1 MKKRILVH
9 ISAILLLF
17 LSLSAGAAYYEDHQ
31 TYANATLQ
39 GLKTVSVNIDTPI
52 GSDYGEMLRYGVTK
66 NELQEKISQRLRD
79 AGFDVISFKDALEDP
94 DAVLLDLRVRVV
106 IPWGSYYAY
115 DLNLSVK
122 QKVPLPRDSNAFY
135 SVRTWSDGQIGA
147 LQISGVGLHYLYD
160 YSMQLV
166 ENFIKAHQ
174 AQN

>member
-39 GLKTVSVNIDTPI
+39 GLKTVAVNIDPPI
-52 GSDYGEMLRYGVTK
+52 GSYYGEMLRYGVTK

-79 AGFDVISFKDALEDP
+79 AGFNVISFEESLENP
-94 DAVLLDLRVRVV
+94 EAVLLDLRVRLT
-106 IPWGSYYAY
+106 IPYYAFYSY

-122 QKVPLPRDSNAFY
+122 QKIPLPQGNNAFY

-147 LQISGVGLHYLYD
+147 LQISGMGLHYLYD

-166 ENFIKAHQ
+166 DNFIRAHQ